1 MTTAAVPLPTARA
14 AELRGL
20 LHRYATEYYVYD
32 APSVPDSEYDTLF
45 AELLTLE
52 TAHPELATPD
62 SPTQRVG
69 APPRAGFEPVTHRS
83 PMLSLNNV
91 FSEAELAGFDGRVR
105 AGLDKAEAAPPI
117 DYAVEP
123 KFDGLAVS
131 LVYEA
136 GVFTLGATRG
146 DGQTGENVTANLRTL
161 RSVPLCLQ
169 TATPPA
175 WLEVRGEVLM
185 QKADFAQ
192 LNAQQDARG
201 QKRYANPRNAAAG
214 SLRLLDS
221 RLTAERRLS
230 FFAYGVAGVEGVTL
244 PETHSAVLDWLATLG
259 FPVARERAVVQG
271 GAGLLAFFAQMQT
284 TRPTLPYE
292 IDGVVYKVNTLADQA
307 RLGFVSRAPRFAV
320 AHKFPAEE
328 ALTVVEAIDVQVGRT
343 GALTPVARLQPV
355 FVGGVTVTN
364 ATLHNEDELQ
374 RKDVRVGDT
383 VSVRRAGDVIP
394 EVVSVVLDRRPMQ
407 PVLARDLFDDTPS
420 TTPLQPPYRLPTT
433 CPVCGSHVVR
443 EVGEAIARC
452 AGGMVCAAQRREAI
466 RHFASRRAMDIDG
479 LGERYIDQLVS
490 SHRITTPADL
500 YTLTLADFVAMKAA
514 ADARP
519 PDMDTEA
526 EAEPAAE
533 ADIDTTTPLL
543 PLSLA
548 PEAAPRKAATPTLW
562 AENLLAAI
570 AASRQPLLARLV
582 FALGIRHV
590 GESTA
595 KVLADGL
602 GSMAAIQNAPVA
614 VLRVL
619 PDIGA
624 TVATAIVDFFAEPNN
639 VKSVAAL
646 LQQVTPSD
654 EHPPTPTLCD
664 RLTLAA
670 VLAALPEA
678 GLTEARAR
686 QLAAALGD
694 HPATGLAALA
704 AWGEAEV
711 RALAWPTKP
720 TEALNTWLAL
730 PSTSALLHATQQQVA
745 AILDAL
751 PTDVPPA
758 PAAPLAG
765 WTVVITG
772 TLPTLSRDQ
781 ARERVEAAGG
791 KVSNSV
797 SKKTHM
803 VLAGDAAGS
812 KLDKALALGLPIWDE
827 ATFLAHLASSDS
839 DSLT

>member
-161 RSVPLCLQ
+161 RSVPLRLQ

-192 LNAQQDARG
+192 LNAQQDARA

-407 PVLARDLFDDTPS
+407 PVLARDLFDDT
-420 TTPLQPPYRLPTT
+420 
-433 CPVCGSHVVR
+433 H
-443 EVGEAIARC
+443 
-452 AGGMVCAAQRREAI
+452 
-466 RHFASRRAMDIDG
+466 
-479 LGERYIDQLVS
+479 
-490 SHRITTPADL
+490 
-500 YTLTLADFVAMKAA
+500 
-514 ADARP
+514 
-519 PDMDTEA
+519 
-526 EAEPAAE
+526 
-533 ADIDTTTPLL
+533 TTTPLL

-694 HPATGLAALA
+694 SPTTGLATLA

-711 RALAWPTKP
+711 RTLAWPTKP

-730 PSTSALLHATQQQVA
+730 PSTSALLRHTQQQIA

-751 PTDVPPA
+751 PTDVPPT